1 MQFFKISGNFFV
13 ILSII
18 LHVMKSTVNF
28 KCAGFGA
35 SNDLFGAYLYKLVN
49 KNIRSLSRKF
59 MSILSDQDVE
69 DLVHEAWLHVNEQ
82 RGSFKVG
89 RNFEGWV
96 YKTCRNFLWK
106 LTPKISKGLKVT
118 LSYDDQENDDYFG
131 LDSDYSS
138 EFADCTWASDTKLIS
153 RESEQH
159 IWDTIG
165 RLKANDQKL
174 VGLMIDG
181 RSRERI
187 AREMDCTD
195 GTLRVKVL
203 RVREKLN
210 SYTIG
215 A

>member
-1 MQFFKISGNFFV
+1 
-13 ILSII
+13 
-18 LHVMKSTVNF
+18 MKSTVNF

-59 MSILSDQDVE
+59 MSILSDQDVD

-82 RGSFKVG
+82 KGSFKVG
-89 RNFEGWV
+89 GNFEGWV

-118 LSYDDQENDDYFG
+118 LSYDNQENDDYFG

-138 EFADCTWASDTKLIS
+138 EFADCTWAPDTLMIS

-159 IWDTIG
+159 IWDSIG
-165 RLKANDQKL
+165 HLKSNDQKL

-181 RSRERI
+181 RSRERM

-195 GTLRVKVL
+195 GTLRVKIL

-210 SYTIG
+210 SYAIG

>member
-1 MQFFKISGNFFV
+1 
-13 ILSII
+13 
-18 LHVMKSTVNF
+18 MKSTVNF

-49 KNIRSLSRKF
+49 KNIRSLSGRF
-59 MSILSDQDVE
+59 MSILSDQDVD
-69 DLVHEAWLHVNEQ
+69 DLVHDAWLHVNDQ
-82 RGSFKVG
+82 KASFKAEG
-89 RNFEGWV
+89 NFEGWV
-96 YKTCRNFLWK
+96 YTTCRNFLWK

-118 LSYDDQENDDYFG
+118 LSYDDHENEDYFG

-138 EFADCTWASDTKLIS
+138 DFADCTCAPDTKIIS

-165 RLKANDQKL
+165 RLNDSDQKL
-174 VGLMIDG
+174 VGMMIDG
-181 RSRERI
+181 RSRERMV
-187 AREMDCTD
+187 REMDCTD

-203 RVREKLN
+203 RVRAKLN
-210 SYTIG
+210 SYAIG

>member
-1 MQFFKISGNFFV
+1 
-13 ILSII
+13 
-18 LHVMKSTVNF
+18 MKSTVNF

-59 MSILSDQDVE
+59 MSILSDQDVD
-69 DLVHEAWLHVNEQ
+69 DLVHEAWLHVSEQ

-89 RNFEGWV
+89 GNFEGWV

-106 LTPKISKGLKVT
+106 LTPKISKGLEVT
-118 LSYDDQENDDYFG
+118 LSYDNQENDDYFG

-138 EFADCTWASDTKLIS
+138 EFADCTWAPDTLMIS

-159 IWDTIG
+159 IWDSIG

-181 RSRERI
+181 RSRERMVS
-187 AREMDCTD
+187 EMDCTD
-195 GTLRVKVL
+195 GNLRVKVL

>member
-1 MQFFKISGNFFV
+1 
-13 ILSII
+13 
-18 LHVMKSTVNF
+18 MKSTVNF
-28 KCAGFGA
+28 KCGGFGA

-49 KNIRSLSRKF
+49 KNIRNLSGRF
-59 MSILSDQDVE
+59 MSILSDQDVD

-118 LSYDDQENDDYFG
+118 LSYDNQENDDYFG

-181 RSRERI
+181 RSRERM